1 MALFRGEDGTMRDT
15 TVRLL
20 AVAGVLMLL
29 AGGIFAFLR
38 LWIYAALLLAGAFGC
53 LAGALG
59 FRKWDGKEESAD
71 GESL

>member
-1 MALFRGEDGTMRDT
+1 MRDT

-59 FRKWDGKEESAD
+59 FRKWGRKEENADGK
-71 GESL
+71 SL

>member
-1 MALFRGEDGTMRDT
+1 MRDT

>member
-1 MALFRGEDGTMRDT
+1 MRDT

-59 FRKWDGKEESAD
+59 FRKWDGKEECTD

>member
-1 MALFRGEDGTMRDT
+1 MRDT

-20 AVAGVLMLL
+20 AAAGVLMLL

-38 LWIYAALLLAGAFGC
+38 LWICAALLLAGAFGC

-59 FRKWDGKEESAD
+59 FRKRTRTENRFESGT
-71 GESL
+71 GELYEQV

>member
-1 MALFRGEDGTMRDT
+1 MRDT

-53 LAGALG
+53 LAEALG

>member
-1 MALFRGEDGTMRDT
+1 MRDT

-29 AGGIFAFLR
+29 AGGIFAVLR

>member
-1 MALFRGEDGTMRDT
+1 MRDT

-53 LAGALG
+53 LAWALG

>member
-20 AVAGVLMLL
+20 AAAGVLMLL

-38 LWIYAALLLAGAFGC
+38 L
-53 LAGALG
+53 
-59 FRKWDGKEESAD
+59 
-71 GESL
+71 

>member
-1 MALFRGEDGTMRDT
+1 MRDT

-59 FRKWDGKEESAD
+59 FRKWDGTEESAD
-71 GESL
+71 

>member
-1 MALFRGEDGTMRDT
+1 MRDT

-20 AVAGVLMLL
+20 AAAGVLMLL

-59 FRKWDGKEESAD
+59 FRKWGEREENADGK
-71 GESL
+71 SL

>member
-1 MALFRGEDGTMRDT
+1 MRDT

-29 AGGIFAFLR
+29 AGRIFAFLR
-38 LWIYAALLLAGAFGC
+38 LWICAALLLAGAFGC

-71 GESL
+71 SESL